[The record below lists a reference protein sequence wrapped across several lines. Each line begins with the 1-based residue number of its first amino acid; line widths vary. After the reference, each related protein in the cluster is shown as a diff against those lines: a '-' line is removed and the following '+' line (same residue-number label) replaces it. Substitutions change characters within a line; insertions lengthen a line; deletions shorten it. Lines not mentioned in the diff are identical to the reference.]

1 MISLALSPTA
11 KCYTPGAFDPLPIVL
26 VLAHSDSA
34 ALQIQAGERMVT
46 PESMI
51 SVAAQHALQ
60 DMVELQMYLVT
71 QAQETPWQVLP
82 RRSKRQY
89 DAREPYS
96 NVVQSRV
103 AKELVKQGFIEGS
116 SSRTFVVSKSGYQF
130 YEREIKPHSSSIHK
144 SRE

>member
-1 MISLALSPTA
+1 
-11 KCYTPGAFDPLPIVL
+11 
-26 VLAHSDSA
+26 
-34 ALQIQAGERMVT
+34 MVT

-130 YEREIKPHSSSIHK
+130 YEREIEPHSSSIHK